1 MLSRPH
7 SAGRPRLSL
16 HSRGRY
22 ANLHEIRGLD
32 PVRDLNR
39 IVWLTSRHEFPWD
52 YTQGTGIAFLRDYGV
67 PSIARLLDRTREF
80 EDDGV
85 KRYDDTLL
93 FAEEATVEVRALAN
107 FTTRFGTMMGIKDLP
122 TTYDGYLELLTS
134 YEGEHFAFD
143 PANRSVTEATLR
155 VARRAAYHHRP
166 SSYPQGYTLG
176 DLGPASM
183 LDQLNAHRRGPVTG

>member
-7 SAGRPRLSL
+7 SARRPRLSL

-22 ANLHEIRGLD
+22 DNLHEIRGLD
-32 PVRDLNR
+32 PVRDPNR
-39 IVWLTSRHEFPWD
+39 IVWLTSRREFPWD

-93 FAEEATVEVRALAN
+93 FAEEATVEVQALAN

-122 TTYDGYLELLTS
+122 TTYDGYLELLTA
-134 YEGEHFAFD
+134 YEREHFAFD
-143 PANRSVTEATLR
+143 PANRRVTEATLR

-183 LDQLNAHRRGPVTG
+183 LDQLNAHTRGPVTG